1 MHPIAKN
8 HERERLIVSI
18 QDARHNLAYWIR
30 QASIRTDRESAAQAS
45 GLVSVWK
52 TTLDAN
58 VTKLADLIAK

>member
-30 QASIRTDRESAAQAS
+30 
-45 GLVSVWK
+45 LVHRRNRH
-52 TTLDAN
+52 DARN
-58 VTKLADLIAK
+58 LLRNLSLS